1 MECKE
6 QFDDFLYKEDLKKL
20 IQFLTKL
27 YNKNHQWMDDL
38 LIKCC
43 VREHY
48 KSVVENM
55 DKELYFREKEEED
68 DFDALINNVL
78 DTNVES
84 KPEL

>member
-6 QFDDFLYKEDLKKL
+6 QFDDFLYKEDRKKL

-38 LIKCC
+38 LVKCC

-78 DTNVES
+78 DTNLES